1 MSRLSSMGRLAG
13 GIAGGVFS
21 EGVRQFAQGKRPSM
35 RDVMLTP
42 GNVGRVAN
50 QLSQL
55 RGAAMKV
62 GQLISM
68 DSGQILPAELSE
80 LLARLRS
87 QADAMPTP
95 QLRQV
100 LVDAWGR
107 DWQSQFAEFDFRP
120 MASAS
125 IGQVHRAVTH
135 DGQWLAIKVQYP
147 GIADSIDSDID
158 NVVYLL
164 RMARLLPE
172 GLDIAPLL
180 AEAKQQLHVETDY
193 LQEAAAMQ
201 RYARHLDAD
210 QTTDDRRLVLPT
222 VQEELT
228 SRSVLAMN
236 YCAGIPV
243 DQLVHHAGSVRNW
256 VTEQLLT
263 LLFRELFDFGLVQ
276 TDPNFANFLFDATE
290 KHIVLLDFGATRE
303 YGEAVVTGYR
313 RLLGASLTLDETE
326 MLAAAKTIGYF
337 DQSVTEAQRATVME
351 LFTIATE
358 PLRHEGVY
366 DFSRSDLATRIR
378 EKGMQLSFEQ
388 EYWHSPPVDALF
400 LHRKLAGLYLLAT
413 RLGAQVDLRPLRGWL
428 NF

>member
-1 MSRLSSMGRLAG
+1 MGRLAG
-13 GIAGGVFS
+13 GIAGGVLS

-100 LVDAWGR
+100 LVEAWGN

-147 GIADSIDSDID
+147 GIANSIDSDID
-158 NVVYLL
+158 NVAYLL

-201 RYARHLDAD
+201 SYARYLYAEQKSGD
-210 QTTDDRRLVLPT
+210 RLVLPT
-222 VQEELT
+222 VHEELT

-243 DQLVHHAGSVRNW
+243 DQLAQHAGSVRNW
-256 VTEQLLT
+256 VTEQLLI

-276 TDPNFANFLFDATE
+276 TDPNFANFLYDASE
-290 KHIVLLDFGATRE
+290 KQIVLLDFGATRE
-303 YGEAVVTGYR
+303 YKDAVVDGYR
-313 RLLGASLTLDETE
+313 HLLAASLTLDETE
-326 MLAAAKTIGYF
+326 MLAAAKAIGYF

-351 LFTIATE
+351 LFAIATE

-378 EKGMQLSFEQ
+378 EKGLQLSFEQ

-413 RLGAQVDLRPLRGWL
+413 RLRAKVDLRPLRSWL
-428 NF
+428 HS